1 LGHSCLSVHYRAKSL
16 TLCVNLSIVNISFG
30 VRGVSPMLS
39 EQEKLVTEPPNEFAH
54 HLRTLREAQGLSIR
68 ALAAL
73 VGVSSVT
80 IWKWEKGDSKPRSR
94 LIPPLAKALDVS
106 EVALAPI
113 VGASSALIP
122 GADVRA
128 HEDISGNQAEPVEP
142 AAGASV
148 GSAHPEALADV
159 IARAKQMIAE
169 ASGTGP
175 NNITILIEY

>member
-1 LGHSCLSVHYRAKSL
+1 
-16 TLCVNLSIVNISFG
+16 
-30 VRGVSPMLS
+30 MLS
-39 EQEKLVTEPPNEFAH
+39 EQEKLVTEPPSEFAH

-94 LIPPLAKALDVS
+94 LLLPLAKALDVS
-106 EVALAPI
+106 PVALGLI
-113 VGASSALIP
+113 VGANNALIP
-122 GADVRA
+122 GADEKM
-128 HEDISGNQAEPVEP
+128 HEDNSANQAEPVGS
-142 AAGASV
+142 AAGTSA